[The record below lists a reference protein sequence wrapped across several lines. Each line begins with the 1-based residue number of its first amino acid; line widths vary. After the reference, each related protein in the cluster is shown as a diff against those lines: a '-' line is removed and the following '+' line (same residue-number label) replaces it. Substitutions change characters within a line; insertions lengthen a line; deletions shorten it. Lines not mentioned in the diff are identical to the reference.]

1 MRDDHVLPS
10 TIVHHLCKP
19 SSWRPC
25 ATQPLTGTTHVH
37 RYQMWRKRQLNQ
49 RKAVH
54 KLVRRVLGLAVPLG
68 LGTLAYRTQ
77 PQLRSAVGGVR
88 QRLGQT
94 SQSVQQEL
102 AAVTGS
108 KQEHKP
114 QEAKPKKKFG
124 SLF

>member
-1 MRDDHVLPS
+1 MR
-10 TIVHHLCKP
+10 
-19 SSWRPC
+19 
-25 ATQPLTGTTHVH
+25 

-49 RKAVH
+49 RRAVH
-54 KLVRRVLGLAVPLG
+54 KLVRRILGLAVPIG

-77 PQLRSAVGGVR
+77 PQLRSAVSSVR

-94 SQSVQQEL
+94 SHSVQHEL

-108 KQEHKP
+108 KQEQQP